1 MNLDKLEKDI
11 NNFWDTN
18 IIPTLTEYIK
28 IPNKSPAFDPN
39 WKKNGHMNDVLNLA
53 KKWVE
58 KFQPE
63 GSTIHIDEGGD
74 RTPMLIVEIPGE
86 REGNVLMYGHLDKQ
100 PEMEGW
106 KDGLGP
112 WLPVFSDDKL
122 YGRGGA
128 DDGYALFASIGSI
141 LSLKEQGVKLPR
153 IVILIE
159 FCEESGSPDLPHY
172 MNQFDN
178 VIGNVDLVIC
188 LDSGAG
194 NYEQFWSTVSLRGMI
209 SCNLKVDVLNEGV
222 HSGNASG
229 MVPSSFRLIRQLISR
244 LEDEITG
251 EIIIPELHTDIP
263 KHRHGEAEKMASTLN
278 GDCGSFP
285 WHNATSPMTNNSVDG
300 LIGRT
305 WKPTLSVVGSDGIPS
320 IQNGGNVLRPYT
332 ELKLSFRLPP
342 TVDCNTAMN
351 AIDKTLKENP
361 PNNASVSVD
370 WDEPANG
377 WNAPKLSDWLESAIE
392 EASESFYHKPAMAMG
407 EGGTIPFMAMLGEQ
421 FPAAQFVVTGVL
433 GPNSNAHGPNEFIHI
448 PFAKKLSASVA
459 FILDRFPSRA

>member
-1 MNLDKLEKDI
+1 MKIDKLEKDI
-11 NNFWDTN
+11 EDFWDAN
-18 IIPTLTEYIK
+18 ILPTLTDYIK
-28 IPNKSPAFDPN
+28 IPNKSPAFDPD
-39 WKKNGHMNDVLNLA
+39 WKQNGHMDAVLALA
-53 KKWVE
+53 KKWIE
-58 KFQPE
+58 KFQPD
-63 GSTIHIDEGGD
+63 GSTVHIEEGED
-74 RTPMLIVEIPGE
+74 KTPMIIIEIPGE
-86 REGNVLMYGHLDKQ
+86 RDGNILMYGHLDKQ

-106 KDGLGP
+106 KAGLGP
-112 WLPVFSDDKL
+112 WTPVYLDDKL

-128 DDGYALFASIGSI
+128 DDGYALFASLGSI
-141 LSLKEQGVKLPR
+141 LSLKTQGVKLPR

-159 FCEESGSPDLPHY
+159 FSEESGSPDLPYY
-172 MNQFDN
+172 MDHFKDT
-178 VIGNVDLVIC
+178 IGNVDLVIC

-209 SCNLKVDVLNEGV
+209 SCNLKVEVLSEGV

-244 LEDEITG
+244 LEDESTG
-251 EIIIPELHTDIP
+251 EILVPELHCDIP
-263 KHRHGEAEKMASTLN
+263 DHRYAEADKMASALN
-278 GDCGSFP
+278 GDFGSFP
-285 WHNATSPMTNNSVDG
+285 WHDTTSPMTKNSLDG

-332 ELKLSFRLPP
+332 KLKLSFRLPP
-342 TVDCNTAMN
+342 TVNCNIAMN
-351 AIDKTLKENP
+351 TVDKVLRKNP
-361 PNNASVSVD
+361 PNHASVSID

-377 WNAPKLSDWLESAIE
+377 WNAPKLSKWLEDAIE
-392 EASESFYHKPAMAMG
+392 EASQLFYHKPAMAMG

-448 PFAKKLSASVA
+448 PFAKKLSASIA
-459 FILDRFPSRA
+459 FILDRYPS

>member
-1 MNLDKLEKDI
+1 MKINELEKDI
-11 NNFWDTN
+11 SNFWDTN
-18 IIPTLTEYIK
+18 ILPTLTEYIK

-39 WKKNGHMNDVLNLA
+39 WKENGHMDAVLELA

-58 KFQPE
+58 KFQPA
-63 GSTIHIDEGGD
+63 GSTIHIEKGGD
-74 RTPMLIVEIPGE
+74 KTPMIILEIPGD
-86 REGNVLMYGHLDKQ
+86 REGNILMYGHLDKQ
-100 PEMEGW
+100 PEMDGW
-106 KDGLGP
+106 EDGLGP
-112 WLPVFSDDKL
+112 WDPVFRDDKL

-128 DDGYALFASIGSI
+128 DDGYALFASLGSI
-141 LSLKEQGVKLPR
+141 LSLKKQGVMLPR

-159 FCEESGSPDLPHY
+159 FCEESGSPDLPFY
-172 MNQFDN
+172 MNQFSD

-209 SCNLKVDVLNEGV
+209 SCDLKVEVLNEGV

-244 LEDEITG
+244 IEDEVTG
-251 EIIIPELHTDIP
+251 EILVPNLHTEIPE
-263 KHRHGEAEKMASTLN
+263 HRYKEAEKMAQTLN
-278 GDCGSFP
+278 DENGFFP
-285 WHNATSPMTNNSVDG
+285 WHKSTSPMTKSNIDG
-300 LIGRT
+300 LLGRT
-305 WKPTLSVVGSDGIPS
+305 WKPTLSIVGSGGIPS

-342 TVDCNTAMN
+342 DVDCVNAMDAVN
-351 AIDKTLKENP
+351 EILQENP
-361 PNNASVSVD
+361 PNNASVTVK
-370 WDEPANG
+370 WDDPANG
-377 WNAPKLSDWLESAIE
+377 WNAPKLSSWLESAIE
-392 EASESFYHKPAMAMG
+392 EASQSFYDKPAMAMG

-448 PFAKKLSASVA
+448 PFAKKLSASIA
-459 FILDRFPSRA
+459 YILNRYPS